1 MPLLALENVTRY
13 FGGLG
18 AVRNLS
24 FTVEDGAIRG
34 LIGPNGSGKSTVF
47 NIISGYLQPSSG
59 RIRFDSRDI
68 TNHSTPSLVELG
80 IVRTFQATQIFDNL
94 TVKENLTVSSQ
105 VIHRES
111 LARSFLR
118 PALLDRDEARLKG
131 RADEILTLVGLSGAS
146 RCIARDLPYRD
157 QKMLALANAMAT
169 GAKLLMLD
177 EPMAGLTMQET
188 RAAMEVIR
196 WARDK
201 GATILL
207 IEHDMRCI
215 MELCDLIVVLDHGEK
230 ICDGTP
236 NEVRRNPQVIEIYLG
251 ADECSK

>member
-1 MPLLALENVTRY
+1 MPLLALENVTLF
-13 FGGLG
+13 FGGLA
-18 AVRNLS
+18 AVKNLS
-24 FTVEDGAIRG
+24 FTVESGAIRG

-47 NIISGYLQPSSG
+47 NIISGYVPLYSG
-59 RIRFDSRDI
+59 SVRFESRDI

-80 IVRTFQATQIFDNL
+80 IARTFQATQIFDQL
-94 TVKENLTVSSQ
+94 TIVENLTASSQ

-111 LARSFLR
+111 LSKSFLR
-118 PALLDRDEARLKG
+118 PALLG
-131 RADEILTLVGLSGAS
+131 RHETHLSIRAKEILDLVGLSGAAK
-146 RCIARDLPYRD
+146 RIARDLPYRD

-169 GAKLLMLD
+169 DAKLLMLD

-188 RAAMEVIR
+188 RAAMDVVR

-201 GATILL
+201 GTTILL

-215 MELCDLIVVLDHGEK
+215 MELCDSIVVLDHGEK

-251 ADECSK
+251 ADECSR

>member
-1 MPLLALENVTRY
+1 MPLLALENVTHF
-13 FGGLG
+13 FGGLA

-24 FTVEDGAIRG
+24 FTVENSVIRG

-47 NIISGYLQPSSG
+47 NIISGYLQIANG

-80 IVRTFQATQIFDNL
+80 IARTFQATQIFDDL
-94 TVKENLTVSSQ
+94 TVEQNLTVSSQ

-111 LARSFLR
+111 LAKSFLR
-118 PALLDRDEARLKG
+118 SVQLARNEANLSS
-131 RADEILTLVGLSGAS
+131 RAVEILELVGLSSAAG
-146 RCIARDLPYRD
+146 RIARDLPYRD
-157 QKMLALANAMAT
+157 QKMLALANTMAT
-169 GAKLLMLD
+169 GARLLMLD

-188 RAAMEVIR
+188 RAAMDVIR

-215 MELCDLIVVLDHGEK
+215 MELCDSMVVLDHGEK

-236 NEVRRNPQVIEIYLG
+236 DEVRSNPQVIEIYLG
-251 ADECSK
+251 ADECST

>member
-111 LARSFLR
+111 LARSFR
-118 PALLDRDEARLKG
+118 RDRER
-131 RADEILTLVGLSGAS
+131 RSN
-146 RCIARDLPYRD
+146 R
-157 QKMLALANAMAT
+157 
-169 GAKLLMLD
+169 
-177 EPMAGLTMQET
+177 
-188 RAAMEVIR
+188 
-196 WARDK
+196 
-201 GATILL
+201 TI
-207 IEHDMRCI
+207 
-215 MELCDLIVVLDHGEK
+215 
-230 ICDGTP
+230 P
-236 NEVRRNPQVIEIYLG
+236 
-251 ADECSK
+251 